1 MSRDKLTIIQSNLHP
16 LASLPRSSPSTTR
29 TRLETSMTTDQTPP
43 PELDASLDERLAVPP
58 ARLVAAARSSRGMT
72 LIEILVVLAIIG
84 LIMGGVAI
92 VAFNAFDDSK
102 TKAAAKDI
110 ANLAQGVEMYRL
122 QKNKCPKSA
131 QDLKAAGI
139 LQKITKD
146 PWGNDYVIKCP
157 GEHGPVD
164 ISSPGK
170 DGEIGGEDDINSWDD
185 DLGEPDEK
193 EEG

>member
-1 MSRDKLTIIQSNLHP
+1 MEPRMTTELTPTDQLNMVDIDVDAP
-16 LASLPRSSPSTTR
+16 LA
-29 TRLETSMTTDQTPP
+29 TRL
-43 PELDASLDERLAVPP
+43 
-58 ARLVAAARSSRGMT
+58 AAARSTRGMT

-102 TKAAAKDI
+102 GKAAAKDI
-110 ANLAQGVEMYRL
+110 ANLATSVEMYRL

-139 LQKITKD
+139 IQKVTKD
-146 PWGNDYVIKCP
+146 PWGQDYVIKCP

-164 ISSPGK
+164 ITSPGK
-170 DGEIGGEDDINSWDD
+170 DGEVGSDDDINSWDENLAED
-185 DLGEPDEK
+185 TDKK
-193 EEG
+193 EG

>member
-1 MSRDKLTIIQSNLHP
+1 MTSNETQLQ
-16 LASLPRSSPSTTR
+16 PSGVELVAGAVPTR
-29 TRLETSMTTDQTPP
+29 A
-43 PELDASLDERLAVPP
+43 ELRARLA
-58 ARLVAAARSSRGMT
+58 RGVAARGTRGMT

-102 TKAAAKDI
+102 LKTAAKDI
-110 ANLAQGVEMYRL
+110 GTLSQSVDMYRL
-122 QKNKCPKSA
+122 QKNKCPKST

-139 LQKITKD
+139 IQRVTKD
-146 PWGNDYVIKCP
+146 PWGADYVIKCP

-170 DGEIGGEDDINSWDD
+170 DGEFGTDDDINSWDD
-185 DLGEPDEK
+185 DLGTET
-193 EEG
+193 EEDK

>member
-1 MSRDKLTIIQSNLHP
+1 
-16 LASLPRSSPSTTR
+16 
-29 TRLETSMTTDQTPP
+29 MTTDQTPP

-131 QDLKAAGI
+131 QD
-139 LQKITKD
+139 
-146 PWGNDYVIKCP
+146 
-157 GEHGPVD
+157 
-164 ISSPGK
+164 
-170 DGEIGGEDDINSWDD
+170 
-185 DLGEPDEK
+185 
-193 EEG
+193 

>member
-1 MSRDKLTIIQSNLHP
+1 MHPEDTPSPEPGPRLTP
-16 LASLPRSSPSTTR
+16 A
-29 TRLETSMTTDQTPP
+29 
-43 PELDASLDERLAVPP
+43 ELRAH
-58 ARLVAAARSSRGMT
+58 LVRGAAARGTRGMT

-110 ANLAQGVEMYRL
+110 ATLAQSVEMYRL
-122 QKNKCPKSA
+122 QKNKCPKTA

-139 LQKITKD
+139 LQRITKD
-146 PWGNDYVIKCP
+146 PWGGEYVFKCP

-164 ISSPGK
+164 ITSAGK
-170 DGEIGGEDDINSWDD
+170 DGEMGTDDDINSWDED
-185 DLGEPDEK
+185 IGETPDEDS
-193 EEG
+193 

>member
-1 MSRDKLTIIQSNLHP
+1 MENP
-16 LASLPRSSPSTTR
+16 
-29 TRLETSMTTDQTPP
+29 MTTDSTVDTTPS
-43 PELDASLDERLAVPP
+43 ELA
-58 ARLVAAARSSRGMT
+58 ARLAAARSTRGMT

-110 ANLAQGVEMYRL
+110 ATLSQSVEMYRL

-139 LQKITKD
+139 IQKITKD
-146 PWGNDYVIKCP
+146 PWGADYVIKCP

-170 DGEIGGEDDINSWDD
+170 DGTIGNEDDINSWDEN
-185 DLGEPDEK
+185 LGEGDEK
-193 EEG
+193 EGS